1 MKLKKILLFAIGPVG
16 GAILSFISL
25 PIITWFFSQ
34 EDVGKMAMLQVTLSF
49 TPLLFCLGLDHA
61 YIREFHE
68 ASNKPMLLKAII
80 LPGVLTLS
88 TAISIS
94 LLFDGL
100 ISHILFDIKSEY
112 LSFLIAIAVFSVLL
126 TRLLSLVL
134 RMNERGLAFSMS
146 QVLPKLL
153 FLLIIGLYIEF
164 NLDKS
169 IDNLVSAHVVSVIL
183 VTLLLLWNTRDELLL
198 SVKQKVDF
206 EKLKEMFSYGI
217 PLILSGIAFWGLTAT
232 DKIAL
237 RLLSNYEQLGLY
249 SVSASFAGA
258 AMVLQSVFAT
268 VWSPIVYKW
277 SQQGIA
283 KENVSTVTRYVL
295 CVVCL
300 LFCLTG
306 LFSWLVPYILPD
318 KYKQVEW
325 IVLACM
331 GYPLLYTLSEA
342 TYIGIGIARRSSLAM
357 LAALFALVINV
368 IGNVILI
375 PSLGAKGA
383 AISTMVSFFVL
394 LILRT
399 EFSCYVWMSIKRWEI
414 YIFTSLFTI
423 SSILSTLIGEEHP
436 TLIRGLWLVLT
447 VLSLFNFKSYVSLA
461 KIRGLKIAR

>member
-1 MKLKKILLFAIGPVG
+1 
-16 GAILSFISL
+16 
-25 PIITWFFSQ
+25 
-34 EDVGKMAMLQVTLSF
+34 
-49 TPLLFCLGLDHA
+49 
-61 YIREFHE
+61 
-68 ASNKPMLLKAII
+68 
-80 LPGVLTLS
+80 
-88 TAISIS
+88 
-94 LLFDGL
+94 
-100 ISHILFDIKSEY
+100 
-112 LSFLIAIAVFSVLL
+112 
-126 TRLLSLVL
+126 
-134 RMNERGLAFSMS
+134 
-146 QVLPKLL
+146 
-153 FLLIIGLYIEF
+153 
-164 NLDKS
+164 
-169 IDNLVSAHVVSVIL
+169 
-183 VTLLLLWNTRDELLL
+183 LL

-325 IVLACM
+325 IVLSCM

-357 LAALFALVINV
+357 LAAVFALVINV

-399 EFSCYVWMSIKRWEI
+399 EFSCYVWMSIKRKEI
-414 YIFTSLFTI
+414 YVLSTI
-423 SSILSTLIGEEHP
+423 SVIISIVSTYLGDTIG
-436 TLIRGLWLVLT
+436 LYSRLLWLFFLIIWYFCF
-447 VLSLFNFKSYVSLA
+447 LDCLKKFMNEIIRYFK
-461 KIRGLKIAR
+461 